1 MKVSR
6 AMTRKVISVE
16 PDASIADAAR
26 LMVEHRISGLPV
38 VDRDGNLKGV
48 VTERDFLR
56 RDDKPQRPRWLEFAI
71 GALPFNSE
79 FASFQQRKIADVM
92 STNPVTV
99 EADAPLE
106 AAVRLIDQHDI
117 KRLPV
122 MQDGRMVGI
131 IARAD
136 LVRALAQAMRRE
148 SASDDAAMRDHLVD
162 LERQSWQR
170 RVRT

>member
-1 MKVSR
+1 MKVSSV
-6 AMTRKVISVE
+6 MTRAVIAVE

-48 VTERDFLR
+48 VTEQDFLR
-56 RDDKPQRPRWLEFAI
+56 EGDKPQRPRWLEFAI
-71 GALPFNSE
+71 GHLPFTSV
-79 FASFQQRKIADVM
+79 FARFHERKVADVM
-92 STNPVTV
+92 SSNPVTIA
-99 EADAPLE
+99 ADAPLE
-106 AAVRLIDQHDI
+106 AAVRLIEQHDI

-136 LVRALAQAMRRE
+136 LVRALAHAMRRE
-148 SASDDAAMRDHLVD
+148 AASDDAALRDHLVD
-162 LERQSWQR
+162 LERRSWQR
-170 RVRT
+170 FIRT